1 MSASDL
7 EPEPS
12 IILGI
17 PGKWKDR
24 TDIVTSIAGSSSGA
38 YLFAGNLLFHAAS
51 KTGFELDIYDHDPEL
66 AEKVR
71 FGGIGQ
77 IPEEDLAALEDH
89 TFTLYLL
96 SYETGRDVVER
107 MMDAA
112 VALLDSG
119 GLVVKI
125 EKAGFSMAAGTWREH
140 ASVKAAYSLF
150 RSMVTLVGE
159 EREYFT
165 CGMRAFDLP
174 DCMIL
179 DSDLDTAF
187 ETSIEFCCYM
197 MDEAPKLADGHVV
210 KLTESPTRYRLSFE
224 DYTHYPPDDSFHNPN
239 GQWVLEPM
247 KED

>member
-1 MSASDL
+1 MSDSDL

-12 IILGI
+12 IVLGI
-17 PGKWKDR
+17 PGKWKDHSE
-24 TDIVTSIAGSSSGA
+24 IVTSIARNSGG
-38 YLFAGNLLFHAAS
+38 YLFAGGILMHIDS
-51 KTGFELDIYDHDPEL
+51 KTSFELDIYDHDPEL

-71 FGGIGQ
+71 WGGLGQ

-89 TFTLYLL
+89 TFTLYLV
-96 SYETGRDVVER
+96 SFETGREVVER

-112 VALLDSG
+112 VALLDAG

-125 EKAGFSMAAGTWREH
+125 ESAGFSVGATKWREH
-140 ASVKAAYSLF
+140 ASVKAPYSLQ
-150 RSMVTLVGE
+150 RAMVTLVGE

-165 CGMRAFDLP
+165 CGMRAFGLP

-187 ETSIEFCCYM
+187 EASIEFCCYM
-197 MDEAPKLADGHVV
+197 IDEAPKLAEGHLV
-210 KLTESPTRYRLSFE
+210 KLTESPTKYRLAFE
-224 DYTHYPPDDSFHNPN
+224 DYTHYPPDDHFHNPH
-239 GQWVLEPM
+239 GQWVLEPL

>member
-1 MSASDL
+1 MSDPDL

-12 IILGI
+12 IVLGI
-17 PGKWKDR
+17 PGKWKDHSE
-24 TDIVTSIAGSSSGA
+24 IVALIARGSGGHI
-38 YLFAGNLLFHAAS
+38 FAGNILMHIAS
-51 KTGFELDIYDHDPEL
+51 KTSFELDVYDHDPEL
-66 AEKVR
+66 PEKVR
-71 FGGIGQ
+71 WGSVGQ

-119 GLVVKI
+119 GLLVKV
-125 EKAGFSMAAGTWREH
+125 ESAGFSVSAAKWREYT
-140 ASVKAAYSLF
+140 SVKAAYSLQ
-150 RSMVTLVGE
+150 RAMVMLVGE

-165 CGMRAFDLP
+165 CGMRAFGLP

-179 DSDLDTAF
+179 DRDLDTAF

-197 MDEAPKLADGHVV
+197 MDESPKFADGHLV

-224 DYTHYPPDDSFHNPN
+224 DYTHYPPDDPFHNPH
-239 GQWVLEPM
+239 GQWVLEPV
-247 KED
+247 KEH

>member
-1 MSASDL
+1 MSNPDL

-12 IILGI
+12 IVLGI

-24 TDIVTSIAGSSSGA
+24 SEIVTSIARDSGD
-38 YLFAGNLLFHAAS
+38 YLFAGKILFHAAS
-51 KTGFELDIYDHDPEL
+51 KTSFEVDIYDHDPEL
-66 AEKVR
+66 PEKVR
-71 FGGIGQ
+71 YGSAGQ

-96 SYETGRDVVER
+96 SFETGRDVVER

-112 VALLDSG
+112 VALLDAG
-119 GLVVKI
+119 GMVVKV
-125 EKAGFSMAAGTWREH
+125 ETAGFSVSSAKWREH
-140 ASVKAAYSLF
+140 ASVKAAYSLQ
-150 RSMVTLVGE
+150 RAMVMLVGE

-165 CGMRAFDLP
+165 CGMRAFGLP
-174 DCMIL
+174 DCMVL
-179 DSDLDTAF
+179 DSDQDTAF

-197 MDEAPKLADGHVV
+197 MDEAPKLAEGHVV
-210 KLTESPTRYRLSFE
+210 KLTESPTRFQLSFE
-224 DYTHYPPDDSFHNPN
+224 DYTHYPPGDPFHNPH

>member
-1 MSASDL
+1 MSSQ
-7 EPEPS
+7 EPA

-24 TDIVTSIAGSSSGA
+24 TAIVTSIAGSSGGG

-71 FGGIGQ
+71 YGGMGQ

-96 SYETGRDVVER
+96 SYETGYEVVEK

-112 VALLDSG
+112 VALLDAG
-119 GLVVKI
+119 GLVVKV
-125 EKAGFSMAAGTWREH
+125 ETAGFSVSSATWREH
-140 ASVKAAYSLF
+140 ASVKATYSLQ
-150 RSMVTLVGE
+150 RAMVTLVGE
-159 EREYFT
+159 EREHYT
-165 CGMRAFDLP
+165 CGMKAFGLP
-174 DCMIL
+174 DCMVL

-197 MDEAPKLADGHVV
+197 IDEAPDLHEGNTFGIAEGAPK
-210 KLTESPTRYRLSFE
+210 YRLSFE
-224 DYTHYPPDDSFHNPN
+224 DYTHYPPDDPFHNPH
-239 GQWVLEPM
+239 GQWVLAPV
-247 KED
+247 KEA